1 MGRLTEI
8 RCAVIGYGMGKFHAE
23 EIERTDGMRLVAI
36 CDVNPKRLEQAKNDF
51 PKAKTYQRVEELLT
65 DGDFDLAVIV
75 TPHNSHAPL
84 TLKFLKAGKHVVVEK
99 PMCITVKEA
108 TAMIETAKQK
118 GLMLTVYH
126 NRHWDGDFMAIREV
140 VESGIIGEIFHVE
153 MFGGGYYQPGYQWR
167 SEKSA
172 SGGLFYDWGAHYLWW
187 LLQLIP
193 HPIESVVGSFHKLKW
208 HDVTNEDHVQA
219 FIRFA
224 NGAVADVQFSTIAS
238 AGKPRWFILGTE
250 GAIVDRWEGKFSLY
264 FFVNGVR
271 AETQVPYKQS
281 RWFEFY
287 RNVANHL
294 LRGEELAIKPEQARR
309 VIAIM
314 EYAERSAK
322 QGGKALALPYEQ
334 S

>member
-1 MGRLTEI
+1 MGSLTEI

-23 EIERTDGMRLVAI
+23 EIERTDGMKLVAI
-36 CDVNPKRLEQAKNDF
+36 CDVNPQRLEQAKNDF
-51 PKAKTYQRVEELLT
+51 PQANTYQSADELLAKE
-65 DGDFDLAVIV
+65 DFDLAVIA

-84 TLKFLKAGKHVVVEK
+84 TLKCLKAGKHVVVEK

-140 VESGIIGEIFHVE
+140 VESGLIGEIFRVE
-153 MFGGGYYQPGYQWR
+153 MFGGGYYRPGHQWR
-167 SEKSA
+167 SDKTA
-172 SGGLFYDWGAHYLWW
+172 SGGLFYDW
-187 LLQLIP
+187 
-193 HPIESVVGSFHKLKW
+193 VKW

-219 FIRFA
+219 LIRFA
-224 NGAVADVQFSTIAS
+224 NGAVADVQFSTLAS

-250 GAIVDRWEGKFSLY
+250 GAIVDRWEGKFSLH

-294 LRGEELAIKPEQARR
+294 LHGEELVIKPEQARR